1 MEDTYLKHPPG
12 PACVVCGS
20 VAVAE
25 VEGNN
30 LCASHAIDAMDTAD
44 GAPAEETSTARM

>member
-1 MEDTYLKHPPG
+1 MEDTLKHPPG
-12 PACVVCGS
+12 PACTSCAS

-25 VEGNN
+25 VVGNY
-30 LCASHAIDAMDTAD
+30 LCASHAIEAMDKTG